1 MKNKQKILLT
11 SMVTIVLCVCLIAGS
26 TYALFTSETE
36 MNIAVTS
43 GKVEIV
49 ADASLN
55 TVYSAAIAADGATD
69 LLLGEDGNAF
79 AAYGN
84 NYVHEDQN
92 GNTFA
97 NGGTAVYE
105 DGTLTISKITP
116 GDKVEFNVGVTNN
129 SNVAIQYRYKLMVED
144 FAIVTVDGVDYSLVD
159 VLVVSLDD
167 AALPK
172 DGTEYVSDWTD
183 RVSEQAIED
192 VTLSIELPVWVGNEY
207 QDLGEVKFYVQ
218 VEAVQSNGVFN

>member
-11 SMVTIVLCVCLIAGS
+11 SMVTIVLCLCLIAGS

-55 TVYSAAIAADGATD
+55 TVYSAKIAADGATD
-69 LLLGEDGNAF
+69 LLPGEDGNAF

-84 NYVHEDQN
+84 NYVHEDQH

-116 GDKVEFNVGVTNN
+116 GDKVDFNVGVTNN
-129 SNVAIQYRYKLMVED
+129 SNVAIQYRYKVKLEQD
-144 FAIVTVDGVDYSLVD
+144 KI
-159 VLVVSLDD
+159 VLVGGEMYYLGQ
-167 AALPK
+167 ALVVTLN
-172 DGTEYVSDWTD
+172 GTEITLNGEEYVSDWI
-183 RVSEQAIED
+183 SIEGGDPIAD
-192 VTLSIELPVWVGNEY
+192 VALSIELPVWVGNEY
-207 QDLGEVKFYVQ
+207 QDLGETKFYIQ
-218 VEAVQSNGVFN
+218 VEAVQANAVVD

>member
-84 NYVHEDQN
+84 NYVHKNQN

-144 FAIVTVDGVDYSLVD
+144 FAIFTVDGVEYSLVD

-183 RVSEQAIED
+183 RASEQAIED

-218 VEAVQSNGVFN
+218 VEAVQSNGVSN